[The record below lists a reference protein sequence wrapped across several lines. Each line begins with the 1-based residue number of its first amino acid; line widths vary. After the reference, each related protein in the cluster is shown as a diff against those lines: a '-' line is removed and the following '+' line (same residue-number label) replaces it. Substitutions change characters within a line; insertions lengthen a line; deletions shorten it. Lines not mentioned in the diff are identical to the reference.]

1 MQQIV
6 DQEQMK
12 ELERYTIEEMGISS
26 IVLMERAALAVVKE
40 LKAHFDLTRVLVVCG
55 SGNNGGDG
63 MAAARILH
71 TQGYSVSVFLAGKRE
86 AFTEES
92 RIQWKIA
99 ENYGISQVNNLQLDE
114 YTTIVDAVFGIG
126 LSREVTGKYRELFEG
141 INQSGIP
148 VLAVDI
154 PSGVWGNTGK
164 VLGSA
169 VRAAATVTF
178 AYGKTGLYLYPG
190 AGYAGRV
197 LVRDIGICKYE
208 KDALFA
214 LEEQEYAWLPS
225 RAADGNKG
233 TFGKVLLAAGSKN
246 MSGAAYFAAKA
257 ALCTGSGMVRI
268 FTEESNR
275 MILQQL
281 LPEAILTTYEEGEAR
296 ESIEEKLR
304 LARAWA
310 DVEAAGPGLGNSRE
324 VHWILEKLLESPHQ
338 EEVAHPLILDADGLN
353 WLSNHMESLKSVR
366 RPVILTP
373 HMGEMTRIS
382 GYTMERLKADPL
394 TCLKEFCNV
403 YPVTV
408 VLKDA
413 RTLTGSKE
421 GQYYI
426 NLTGNSGMA
435 AAGSGDVLT
444 GIVAGLIAQGTRV
457 TQAAPLAVW
466 LHGKAGDRAKEEKG
480 ERGMTASD
488 LLDCLPKVMKKLD
501 TADQNRRGQ

>member
-6 DQEQMK
+6 DQKQMK
-12 ELERYTIEEMGISS
+12 ELERYTIEEMGVSS
-26 IVLMERAALAVVKE
+26 IVLMERAALAVVEE

-63 MAAARILH
+63 IAAARILH

-86 AFTEES
+86 SFTEES

-126 LSREVTGKYRELFEG
+126 LSREVTGKYRELFEA
-141 INQSGIP
+141 INQSKIP

-154 PSGVWGNTGK
+154 PSGVRGDTGK
-164 VLGSA
+164 VFGSA

-190 AGYAGRV
+190 ADYAGKV
-197 LVRDIGICKYE
+197 LVRDIGVCKYE
-208 KDALFA
+208 KNALFA

-233 TFGKVLLAAGSKN
+233 TFGKVLLVAGSKN

-257 ALCTGSGMVRI
+257 VLCTGSGMVRI

-281 LPEAILTTYEEGEAR
+281 LPEALLTTYEEGEAKER
-296 ESIEEKLR
+296 IEEKLNF
-304 LARAWA
+304 ARAWA
-310 DVEAAGPGLGNSRE
+310 DVEAAGPGLGSSRE
-324 VHWILEKLLESPHQ
+324 VHWILEKLLESSYQ
-338 EEVAHPLILDADGLN
+338 EGGSHPLILDADGLN
-353 WLSNHMESLKSVR
+353 WLSGHMKVLKGMK

-382 GYTMERLKADPL
+382 GYTMEQLKASPL
-394 TCLKEFCNV
+394 ACLKEFCNA

-408 VLKDA
+408 ILKDA
-413 RTLTGSKE
+413 RTLTGSK
-421 GQYYI
+421 GSVYYI

-435 AAGSGDVLT
+435 TAGSGDVLT
-444 GIVAGLIAQGTRV
+444 GITASLVAQGTRV
-457 TQAAPLAVW
+457 DYAAPLAVW
-466 LHGKAGDRAKEEKG
+466 LHGKAGDQAKEEKG

-488 LLDCLPKVMKKLD
+488 LLDALPQVMKKLD
-501 TADQNRRGQ
+501 AATRKS